1 MPLVYKCERLALSLQ
16 TMESSTARK
25 HRPRSQPT
33 PSGRNTLIT
42 DNDLFGIFEPLS
54 RHAQLTTKQ
63 LVAFDPRYASTTRN
77 RLTDIYHAEGR
88 WLVRLSETLKLANF
102 LIVDEMHGLGR
113 DAEDLL
119 KVRGIIPSDDWVRTS
134 RVGGN
139 SKAPSRIFRLAHDHM
154 ASHITLDIEIGV
166 RSGKQRRFR
175 NHIEIIKDAPER
187 TQSFPKPLRVLVPPI
202 PGAPKWIEPDALIS
216 IDDRYFAIAADTG
229 SESIEGVIK
238 PKIRAYREIVASGMI
253 DDHFGIDNL
262 RVLFV
267 TTNEKRMRNMIA
279 AVASIAQG
287 GRSTMF
293 GFACR
298 PDLGQLAGAPPP
310 DGRLYSHPWTR
321 AGRDDMRLDL
331 AN

>member
-1 MPLVYKCERLALSLQ
+1 MPLVYKRGRVAFSLP
-16 TMESSTARK
+16 TMETSSSRK

-42 DNDLFGIFEPLS
+42 DNDIVGIFEPLS

-63 LVAFDPRYASTTRN
+63 LVAFDSRYASTTRN
-77 RLTDIYHAEGR
+77 RLTDIYHAEGK
-88 WLVRLSETLKLANF
+88 WLVRLSETLKLANS

-119 KVRGIIPSDDWVRTS
+119 RVRGVIPSEDWVRMS

-154 ASHITLDIEIGV
+154 ASQIALDIEIGA
-166 RSGKQRRFR
+166 RAAKRRFR
-175 NHIEIIKDAPER
+175 NHVEIINNAPER
-187 TQSFPKPLRVLVPPI
+187 TRGFPKPVRVPVPPI
-202 PGAPKWIEPDALIS
+202 PDAPKWIEPDALIG
-216 IDDRYFAIAADTG
+216 IDDRYFAIEADTG

-253 DDHFGIDNL
+253 DDHYGVDNL

-279 AVASIAQG
+279 AVSSIARE
-287 GRSTMF
+287 GRSRMF

-298 PDLGQLAGAPPP
+298 PDLGALAGAPAP
-310 DGRLYSHPWTR
+310 DGRTFVQPWLR
-321 AGRDDMRLDL
+321 AGQDDMRLDL
-331 AN
+331 ANP